1 MPHGS
6 QMEKLVRKQAGL
18 KAQRGTVY
26 CVIQH
31 SATLR
36 SDGKVCE
43 ERGTLR
49 SDGKVCEERGTLRS
63 DGKVCEERGTLR
75 SDGKVCEERG
85 TLSLMETFVRKEAH

>member
-6 QMEKLVRKQAGL
+6 QMEKLVRKEARL
-18 KAQRGTVY
+18 RAQRGTLY
-26 CVIQH
+26 SVIQH

-63 DGKVCEERGTLR
+63 DGKVCEERGR
-75 SDGKVCEERG
+75 
-85 TLSLMETFVRKEAH
+85 A